1 MDGEAN
7 MQSHAVAYEAEQER
21 MQQMDGKAAIGE
33 AAKKDGEAD
42 MQLHGLAWRRR
53 SIGEATLAE
62 RERMAR
68 PKCGRMRHW
77 RDRHAAS

>member
-1 MDGEAN
+1 
-7 MQSHAVAYEAEQER
+7 
-21 MQQMDGKAAIGE
+21 
-33 AAKKDGEAD
+33 
-42 MQLHGLAWRRR
+42 
-53 SIGEATLAE
+53 LAE